1 MALEVQFAAPELRR
15 LDASRADALVL
26 TFFED
31 ERPLRG
37 ASGLVDWRLC
47 GRLSHLLEEGRITG
61 RRGETTLF
69 PPRPRLAFDRLVL
82 YGLGPV
88 DEFDEPACLE
98 ALGAIFDTLTSLR
111 SRTCLLVVPG
121 RGTGRLHAERAL
133 DLLFDASRGRDA
145 QDAVTLLEP
154 YTAQKVMLPL
164 LEKRKKRR

>member
-1 MALEVQFAAPELRR
+1 MPLVVSIAAPELRR

-37 ASGLVDWRLC
+37 ASGLVDWRMC

-69 PPRPRLAFDRLVL
+69 PPRPRLPFDRLVL
-82 YGLGPV
+82 YGLGV
-88 DEFDEPACLE
+88 ASDFDEPGCLE

-121 RGTGRLHAERAL
+121 RPTGRVHAERGL
-133 DLLFDASRGRDA
+133 DLLFDAVRGRDG

-154 YTAQKVMLPL
+154 YAAQNVMQPL

>member
-26 TFFED
+26 TLFED

-47 GRLSHLLEEGRITG
+47 GRLSSLLTEGRITG
-61 RRGETTLF
+61 TRGETTLL
-69 PPRPRLAFDRLVL
+69 PPRPRLPFDRLVL
-82 YGLGPV
+82 YGLGRS
-88 DEFDEPACLE
+88 DEFDDDVCVS

-121 RGTGRLHAERAL
+121 RATGRLRAERAL
-133 DLLFDASRGRDA
+133 DLLFDAVRGRDG
-145 QDAVTLLEP
+145 QDSVTLLEP
-154 YTAQKVMLPL
+154 FAAQKVMLPL